1 MLLLPSGR
9 RAARRPTIYHFRQ
22 SAKTRLWPETKKAR
36 RISPRLSR
44 HFDRFVPVPDLV
56 AAHQPMRIA
65 VKVLGGKFKQLG
77 ILYRFHLMN
86 QSDRHVHAFARIQFE
101 LLDRGAFRRLLD
113 SHDQFAAA
121 QVERFGLELVVM
133 QRALLALANF
143 QNFPAVEIAVCDP
156 YLAAPSLGHNQN
168 RFSCSIHAIR
178 SSSRARSGSSEIIA
192 PRACNFSTTPPPG
205 YRDQA
210 AIRGDSGAGPNDRDR
225 K

>member
-9 RAARRPTIYHFRQ
+9 RAARRPIIYHFRQ
-22 SAKTRLWPETKKAR
+22 SAKTSVRPETKKAR

-44 HFDRFVPVPDLV
+44 HFDRFAPRPDSV

-77 ILYRFHLMN
+77 VLERFHLMN
-86 QSDRHVHAFARIQFE
+86 QSDRHVHAFARAQFE

-113 SHDQFAAA
+113 SHEQPAAA

-143 QNFPAVEIAVCDP
+143 ENFPAVEVAGCDP
-156 YLAAPSLGHNQN
+156 Y
-168 RFSCSIHAIR
+168 R
-178 SSSRARSGSSEIIA
+178 SEEH
-192 PRACNFSTTPPPG
+192 
-205 YRDQA
+205 
-210 AIRGDSGAGPNDRDR
+210 
-225 K
+225 